1 MTAAPWAQ
9 WPLAATYAEAM
20 TEPSGQTRTPL
31 PVGDTV
37 GFVVTALVAAIAAF
51 VASFLGR
58 FLSFGATGTTLGT
71 GAVNAV
77 MSLAVAGPFVLWR
90 LSRRT
95 ISWPLPLAAVV
106 LMVVNYVVCAALIGS

>member
-1 MTAAPWAQ
+1 
-9 WPLAATYAEAM
+9 M

-77 MSLAVAGPFVLWR
+77 MSLAVAGPFVLLVAAVGLGLWR

-106 LMVVNYVVCAALIGS
+106 LMVVNYLVCAALIGG